1 MKVRV
6 ELVIRDEEGK
16 ILSQLDS
23 YSMELGAQSLHEI
36 EGAVEDWRQKVLPD
50 IKAELLHSAQ
60 AQFIQQ
66 SKKQ

>member
-23 YSMELGAQSLHEI
+23 KSMELGAQSLHEI

-50 IKAELLHSAQ
+50 MEAELLHSAQ
-60 AQFIQQ
+60 VQFIQQ

>member
-1 MKVRV
+1 MKARV
-6 ELVIRDEEGK
+6 ELVIRNEEGK

-50 IKAELLHSAQ
+50 MTAELLHSAQ
-60 AQFIQQ
+60 TQFTQQ